1 MNTTLIFFG
10 IVILAVIV
18 LILYQVLNWWNNKQ
32 LKKYA
37 IKGEVIVKEMKEKME
52 VQEQYGKRRI
62 TNTNDRTNGG
72 TEPVAPVESNV
83 KGSNGNEFDAVGGI
97 GIHKNGSGEYQ
108 VGDK

>member
-52 VQEQYGKRRI
+52 VQEHYGQKRRI
-62 TNTNDRTNGG
+62 TNTDVGTNGG

-83 KGSNGNEFDAVGGI
+83 EGSNGNEFDAVGGI
-97 GIHKNGSGEYQ
+97 GISKS
-108 VGDK
+108 